1 MWAAL
6 LSQLS
11 HFAACSS
18 GSTFFGIPTW
28 YKYLEVKEVVV
39 RGIRT
44 CEIQSSIFKNDTLD
58 LNILLLIGFGIL
70 DILLRVG
77 ALVAVG
83 FIMYAG
89 VQYVSAQGEPDKAKK
104 ALGTIINALVGL
116 GITIVAAAAV
126 AFVGNRIGG

>member
-1 MWAAL
+1 MLMHL
-6 LSQLS
+6 LSY
-11 HFAACSS
+11 FAACSTD
-18 GSTFFGIPTW
+18 STIFGIPTW
-28 YKYLEVKEVVV
+28 YKYLEVNEVLV

-44 CEIQSSIFKNDTLD
+44 CQIQADIFKDNTLD
-58 LNILLLIGFGIL
+58 LTVALLIGFGIL
-70 DILLRVG
+70 DILLRIG

-126 AFVGNRIGG
+126 AFVGNRIGAAL